1 MREFQR
7 KEGLNKKGIEM
18 LEGYQVYINPKT
30 PNLVKES
37 IKAYMAKEKAAKVVE
52 AVKKSVTVPEFEE
65 ILKSYSCYMKGNAD
79 FCEDALDY
87 VESFMAESCKS
98 PYTILKNNYYITVQ
112 YRIGLKSTEVETLF
126 DVSSGKALQMF
137 DAGFVST
144 FVDTYMRKK
153 ANEVIAKYQDKLNKC
168 YVVINMSD
176 VYKVRGRKMC
186 DIDIDFRIA
195 PKNLTESACEVIA
208 KVIDELV
215 EYVVVK

>member
-1 MREFQR
+1 
-7 KEGLNKKGIEM
+7 
-18 LEGYQVYINPKT
+18 
-30 PNLVKES
+30 
-37 IKAYMAKEKAAKVVE
+37 
-52 AVKKSVTVPEFEE
+52 
-65 ILKSYSCYMKGNAD
+65 
-79 FCEDALDY
+79 
-87 VESFMAESCKS
+87 
-98 PYTILKNNYYITVQ
+98 
-112 YRIGLKSTEVETLF
+112 
-126 DVSSGKALQMF
+126 MF